1 MAFTLKS
8 VDELFPTPLLRF
20 EVDNAA
26 PLNQALL
33 GEIAA
38 RRSTEAG
45 IEKSNQLGWHSAS
58 DLFERKEKAQAA
70 LAQLLLR
77 MMAQATRTVAP
88 ESDFTKLQ
96 LVTDGW
102 INVNPTG
109 AYNGPH
115 DHPGAFWSGC
125 YYVQVPAGGGD
136 DGVIEFLSPHKP
148 LPGVGLIGGALT
160 GDRLRIKPKA
170 GLMLLW
176 PAHLLHWVHPNAS
189 AEDRV
194 TIAFNGYFRAKK
206 AGAQLAKRG
215 PSRRPGGARPRS

>member
-20 EVDNAA
+20 EVGDAA
-26 PLNQALL
+26 RLNLGLL
-33 GEIAA
+33 GEIST
-38 RRSTEAG
+38 RRAKEEGVS
-45 IEKSNQLGWHSAS
+45 KSNQLGWHSAS
-58 DLFERKEKAQAA
+58 DLFERKEKAQAE
-70 LAQLLLR
+70 LAHLLLR

-88 ESDFTKLQ
+88 DTDFTKLQ

>member
-20 EVDNAA
+20 EVGDAA
-26 PLNQALL
+26 RLNQELL

-38 RRSTEAG
+38 RRAKEEG
-45 IEKSNQLGWHSAS
+45 VRRSNRLGWHSAS
-58 DLFERKEKAQAA
+58 DLFERKEAAQAT
-70 LAQLLLR
+70 LAQMLLG

-88 ESDFTKLQ
+88 DTDFTKLQ
-96 LVTDGW
+96 LVSEGW

-125 YYVQVPAGGGD
+125 YYIQVPDGDDD
-136 DGVIEFLSPHKP
+136 DGVIEFISPHKP

-160 GDRLRIKPKA
+160 GDRLRMRPKA

-189 AEDRV
+189 AENRV
-194 TIAFNGYFRAKK
+194 TIAFNGYFRPKK
-206 AGAQLAKRG
+206 AGSALN
-215 PSRRPGGARPRS
+215 RRPGGARPRS